1 MAKKRTT
8 EFYQAD
14 GDEIFQEVSGMRYR
28 SFVGML
34 GMAGIFAIVSGC
46 MTIGPSTV
54 ARDRFDYTT
63 AVSDSWKRQMLL
75 NIVKIRYGDAPIFLD
90 VASIINQYQLTT
102 DLNASFGW
110 SFPPTGNNQRVG
122 VDANFVDR
130 PTITYTPLTGEK
142 FARNLMT
149 PVAPATVMS
158 LVEGGYPID
167 VVFRILVHSVNGIQ
181 NQFGGS
187 ARMRRADPEFY
198 VVLEKMRRIQA
209 SGAVALRVK
218 KVEEREALV
227 MAFRK
232 RVDKD
237 VEEEAREVRRILG
250 LKEEGGEFRVVYGSM
265 PSSDEEVALLTRS
278 IIEILSDIS
287 STVEVAPEHVAEKR
301 VPPTMEPEGDGIK
314 GTMIRIL
321 CSREKPDEDFAA
333 IPYRG
338 HWFWIDDRDYRS
350 KKLFSFLMFVMTLN
364 ETGGKEGAPVVTISA
379 GG

>member
-1 MAKKRTT
+1 MKNNRCLWRLNA
-8 EFYQAD
+8 
-14 GDEIFQEVSGMRYR
+14 IFL
-28 SFVGML
+28 FCFL
-34 GMAGIFAIVSGC
+34 AGCTS
-46 MTIGPSTV
+46 IGPPSV

-63 AVSDSWKRQMLL
+63 AVADSWKRQMLL

-110 SFPPTGNNQRVG
+110 QFPSGPGVGFQNSQRVG

-149 PVAPATVMS
+149 PVKPATVMS

-187 ARMRRADPEFY
+187 ARMRKADPEFY
-198 VVLEKMRRIQA
+198 LLIEKLRTIQS

-218 KVEEREALV
+218 KTEESDALMMV
-227 MAFRK
+227 FRK
-232 RVDKD
+232 RVDK
-237 VEEEAREVRRILG
+237 EIEALGREVRRMIG
-250 LKEEGGEFRVVYGSM
+250 LKEEGGEFRVIYGSA
-265 PSSDEEVALLTRS
+265 PGNDEEVALLTRS

-287 STVEVAPEHVAEKR
+287 SSVEVPTEHVLEKR
-301 VPPTMEPEGDGIK
+301 VPPTNEAEGTGIK
-314 GTMIRIL
+314 GPLIRIYY
-321 CSREKPDEDFAA
+321 SKERPKDDFAA
-333 IPYRG
+333 VPYRDC
-338 HWFWIDDRDYRS
+338 WFWVDDRDYQS
-350 KKLFSFLMFVMTLN
+350 KKLFSFLMFVMTLT
-364 ETGGKEGAPVVTISA
+364 ETGGGKEGAPIVTIGA